1 MKKIGFEEYLKR
13 EILKLKKEIEQRQL
27 QLAHLSKTI
36 KELFNN
42 EDKNKIIRLYHQNK
56 KSNSFKKLSV
66 PKDKELIEFY
76 AKYIEA
82 TLKEE
87 LLKLNEQLNNLLILK
102 SGFSK
107 TTFYKP
113 IILNSSIINTLLEF
127 GNLYN
132 IEPYDMLNEII
143 LLAKLNSIIEQKNL
157 SPIAHLLNGLSNL
170 FSNNL
175 TLKNEND
182 IKAVEFILRK
192 INYQIQTELTGKEKY
207 DSKYLSSVT
216 LSIND
221 ALTKPTPE
229 DRVNYQKIIESS
241 KKPVK
246 KKLLNAESELS
257 EYMISNK
264 SLGNTFSKEV
274 LDILDDGQLLL
285 IEEAFKIIKKSK
297 NKNQIKLLKRLIN
310 DVISSCRFINMNKDV
325 LEEPADVNHEIECLE
340 LIVSAIKNKQQEEP
354 LFYYLINEKTGNPII
369 LEDIK
374 GLPEEENETIY
385 NILVNLDTLD
395 TIEIAKKGR
404 TKIYE
409 VEKNGITI
417 LFATN
422 QNNIIIIGIRTS
434 VIQKNNIKSYLKMI
448 KEQLSNEHNKTN
460 QGLYSI
466 LIEKELDLM
475 YSQKTDRALL
485 KNKKDSI

>member
-13 EILKLKKEIEQRQL
+13 EILKLKKEIEQKQL
-27 QLAHLSKTI
+27 QLTHLSKTI
-36 KELFNN
+36 KEIFKN
-42 EDKNKIIRLYHQNK
+42 EDKDKIIRLYHQSK
-56 KSNSFKKLSV
+56 KSNSFKKLSI

-76 AKYIEA
+76 SKYIEA

-102 SGFSK
+102 SAFNK

-113 IILNSSIINTLLEF
+113 IILNSSIINTLIKF
-127 GNLYN
+127 GSLYN
-132 IEPYDMLNEII
+132 IEPYDLLNEII
-143 LLAKLNSIIEQKNL
+143 LLAKLNSVIEQKNL
-157 SPIAHLLNGLSNL
+157 NPIAHLLNGLSNL
-170 FSNNL
+170 FNNDL

-192 INYQIQTELTGKEKY
+192 INYQIQTELIDKEKC
-207 DSKYLSSVT
+207 DTKYLSSVT
-216 LSIND
+216 LSIKD
-221 ALTKPTPE
+221 ALAKPTEE
-229 DRVNYQKIIESS
+229 DRANYQRTVESS

-246 KKLLNAESELS
+246 KQLLNAESELS
-257 EYMISNK
+257 EYMITNK

-274 LDILDDGQLLL
+274 LDTLDDGQLLL

-297 NKNQIKLLKRLIN
+297 NKNQVKLLKRLIN
-310 DVISSCRFINMNKDV
+310 DVISSCRFINMNKDA

-340 LIVSAIKNKQQEEP
+340 LIVTAIKNKQQDTP
-354 LFYYLINEKTGNPII
+354 LYYYLVNEKTGNPII

-385 NILVNLDTLD
+385 NILVSLDELD
-395 TIEIAKKGR
+395 SIEIARKGR
-404 TKIYE
+404 IKIYE
-409 VEKNGITI
+409 VEKNGTTI

-422 QNNIIIIGIRTS
+422 QNTIIIIGIRTNI
-434 VIQKNNIKSYLKMI
+434 IQKNSLKTYIKMI